1 MYRKISILLIIPL
14 FFGFALHKFH
24 LSNTKVVYNTKE
36 KSLQI
41 TMRCFVDD
49 IENSLN
55 KSNKILLELGND
67 RELKDANQY
76 LKDYLLN
83 NFKVEVNH
91 QNKEIIYLG
100 KEIEKNIIYFY
111 LEIDS
116 VSNISSIRVENKV
129 LFESFNDQQNV
140 VRLQLNDTKKT
151 FVLKENNFVGFFK
164 L

>member
-1 MYRKISILLIIPL
+1 
-14 FFGFALHKFH
+14 
-24 LSNTKVVYNTKE
+24 
-36 KSLQI
+36 
-41 TMRCFVDD
+41 MRCFVDD

-76 LKDYLLN
+76 LKGYLLS

-140 VRLQLNDTKKT
+140 VRLQLNDKKKT
-151 FVLKENNFVGFFK
+151 FVLKRNDFVGLFE

>member
-140 VRLQLNDTKKT
+140 VRLQLNDKKKT
-151 FVLKENNFVGFFK
+151 FVLKRNDFVGLFE